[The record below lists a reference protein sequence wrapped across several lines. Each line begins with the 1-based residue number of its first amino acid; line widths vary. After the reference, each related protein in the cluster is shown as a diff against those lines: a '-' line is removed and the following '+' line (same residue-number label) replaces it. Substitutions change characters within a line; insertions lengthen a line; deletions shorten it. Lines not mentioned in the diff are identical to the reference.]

1 MSGEKV
7 SEKGSDTRERILAAA
22 ARLLAEGGSEAL
34 STRAVSAAAGVQAPT
49 LYRVFGDKDGLLD
62 AVAGYGFERYLAQKH
77 AMPPTGDPVEDLRR
91 GWDTHVDFGL
101 THPAFYVLM
110 YGTVRPGHR
119 PAAAEDAYAML
130 RAMVERTARAGR
142 LRVPVDTAAQS
153 IQATSAGVTLSLI
166 STPTQDRDPALSPR
180 LRDTVLASL
189 TTDPHADPTGPTS
202 KDASADA
209 AVTVHALALNAA
221 LGEQPTPLSDTE
233 TALLRDWLERLAT
246 PR

>member
-7 SEKGSDTRERILAAA
+7 SEKGSDTRERILVAA

-62 AVAGYGFERYLAQKH
+62 AVAGYGFERYLAEKH
-77 AMPPTGDPVEDLRR
+77 AMTPTGDPVEDLRR

-119 PAAAEDAYAML
+119 PAAAEDAYVML

-142 LRVPVDTAAQS
+142 LRVPVDAAAQR
-153 IQATSAGVTLSLI
+153 IQATCAGVTLALI
-166 STPTQDRDPALSPR
+166 STPTEDRDPALSPR

-189 TTDPHADPTGPTS
+189 TTDPDPTGPTS
-202 KDASADA
+202 GDASADA
-209 AVTVHALALNAA
+209 AVAVHALALNAA
-221 LGEQPTPLSDTE
+221 LGEQSTPLSDTE
-233 TALLRDWLERLAT
+233 TALLRDWLERLAA